1 MTWHWNEKLPC
12 VQKFVETEQQVFDMG
27 EADMYGW
34 RNEHKLMVFAKH
46 PLSTFWML
54 GEEEPSLK

>member
-1 MTWHWNEKLPC
+1 MKKLPC
-12 VQKFVETEQQVFDMG
+12 VQKFVETEQQVLDMG
-27 EADMYGW
+27 EADMHGW
-34 RNEHKLMVFAKH
+34 RNEHKIMVFAKH

>member
-1 MTWHWNEKLPC
+1 MKNYHVCKNLWK
-12 VQKFVETEQQVFDMG
+12 QQQVFDMG
-27 EADMYGW
+27 EADMHGW
-34 RNEHKLMVFAKH
+34 SNEHKLMVFAKH